1 MTTGDKDFRS
11 HEYFMA
17 NGIRQAQATLL
28 AACGGYADAQIPAA
42 RRRRRL
48 VGGAAGISGRIH
60 GRARVQHRGR
70 SRHKTGHD
78 PAHLQTATRGAL
90 MAEARLQHNDD
101 DTDGDMTA
109 KKRMAARLDDARQ
122 WGRYV
127 GRIYTGE
134 GK

>member
-1 MTTGDKDFRS
+1 
-11 HEYFMA
+11 
-17 NGIRQAQATLL
+17 
-28 AACGGYADAQIPAA
+28 
-42 RRRRRL
+42 
-48 VGGAAGISGRIH
+48 
-60 GRARVQHRGR
+60 
-70 SRHKTGHD
+70 
-78 PAHLQTATRGAL
+78 